1 MDIDM
6 PIMNGLEATAQ
17 IVKASSVPVLIFT
30 HNMDPELPF
39 KALEL
44 GAADFLLKPDF
55 SDLNKPEYVG
65 RFIDRLRAIASR
77 RSRQQ
82 LSVPAFD
89 RSPGAEAPALPPR
102 ADGAAAP
109 SRDGVD
115 VQPVYPTAR
124 PAVSVIVVGASTG
137 GPQAVSRFL
146 SGLKPP
152 FPLPI
157 ALVQHIETGFDRGYA
172 DWLSDLTGHRVVL
185 AESGME
191 PAAGSVYVAPT
202 DRHLLFSRSG
212 FVLDDGTKVL
222 NQKPSVDV
230 LFRSAAELYGGRVLG
245 VLLTGMGSDGAEGCA
260 AIVAGGGFTVA
271 QDETS
276 SLIFGMP
283 RAAILRGAASLV
295 LPLDRIAPFV
305 ASAAEGQS

>member
-6 PIMNGLEATAQ
+6 PIMNGLEATAE
-17 IVKASSVPVLIFT
+17 IARASSVPVLIFT

-55 SDLNKPEYVG
+55 SDLNRPEYVG

-77 RSRQQ
+77 RSR
-82 LSVPAFD
+82 LPAFD
-89 RSPGAEAPALPPR
+89 RSPSSEAPPLPPR

-109 SRDGVD
+109 SRDGAD
-115 VQPVYPTAR
+115 AQPVYPSTR
-124 PAVSVIVVGASTG
+124 PAVSVIVLGASTG

-185 AESGME
+185 AESGMK
-191 PAAGSVYVAPT
+191 PAAGAVYVAPT
-202 DRHLLFSRSG
+202 DRHLLFARSG

-305 ASAAEGQS
+305 ASAAEGLS